1 MNKNFIKSLTG
12 KLVLAIGGTMLVV
25 GLVFSIIF
33 IRTDHPDTTL
43 QQLFTFGGPFVVFV
57 SVVLVLILYKLVT
70 KPIRMLAEGMA
81 KLSRGNMDYRIE
93 LKNDDEIGSLATSF
107 NTMAEELRLYKEKM
121 ENWTKSL
128 EEEVQ
133 KNTAERLKAHDSLL
147 NAEKLAS
154 LGRMSAGVAHELNSP
169 LTGIVTFAH
178 LMLRRIPPEN
188 KQDIEDM
195 NIIIEQAE
203 RCSKI
208 VRGLLGFS
216 RKTASEKVAV
226 NVNLLIENTLLIMRN
241 QAKFHNIIL
250 DMQLDSSLPLLNVD
264 PSQLQQVFVNLLIN
278 AADAMEEKGKVTI
291 KSGVYES
298 PAGKFVEIIF
308 SDTGPGISDEI
319 KKRLFEPFL
328 TTKPVGKGTG
338 LGLAVSYGIIKKHGG
353 QIFAESRQGQGAEF
367 FIRLPLGDGDDW
379 HNVP

>member
-1 MNKNFIKSLTG
+1 MNKSLTG
-12 KLVLAIGGTMLVV
+12 KLVIAIGGTMLLM
-25 GLVFSIIF
+25 GLIFSIIF
-33 IRTDHPDTTL
+33 IKTDHPDITL
-43 QQLFTFGGPFVVFV
+43 QQLFIFGGPFVLFV
-57 SVVLVLILYKLVT
+57 SVVLVLILYKVVT
-70 KPIRMLAEGMA
+70 KPISMLAEGME
-81 KLSRGNMDYRIE
+81 KLSGGNMDYRIE
-93 LKNDDEIGSLATSF
+93 MKNDDEIGSLANSF
-107 NTMAEELRLYKEKM
+107 NNMAEELRLYKMKM
-121 ENWTKSL
+121 ENWTKRL

-195 NIIIEQAE
+195 NIIIDQAE

-226 NVNLLIENTLLIMRN
+226 NVNMLIENTLLIMRN
-241 QAKFHNIIL
+241 QAKFHNIVF
-250 DMQLDSSLPLLNVD
+250 DMQLGDSLPLLHVD

-291 KSGVYES
+291 KSRVYES
-298 PAGKFVEIIF
+298 SAGKFVELEF
-308 SDTGPGISDEI
+308 SDTGPGISEEVQ
-319 KKRLFEPFL
+319 KRLFEPFL

-353 QIFAESRQGQGAEF
+353 QIFAESKQGQGADF
-367 FIRLPLGDGDDW
+367 FIRLPLGEGDDW
-379 HNVP
+379 VNVP

>member
-1 MNKNFIKSLTG
+1 
-12 KLVLAIGGTMLVV
+12 MLLM

-33 IRTDHPDTTL
+33 IKTDHPDTTL
-43 QQLFTFGGPFVVFV
+43 QQLFIFGGPFVVFV

-70 KPIRMLAEGMA
+70 KPISLLAEGME
-81 KLSRGNMDYRIE
+81 KLSHGNMDYRIE
-93 LKNDDEIGSLATSF
+93 MKDDDEIGSLATSF
-107 NTMAEELRLYKEKM
+107 NTMAEELRRYKEKM

-226 NVNLLIENTLLIMRN
+226 NVNQLIENTLLIMRN
-241 QAKFHNIIL
+241 QAKFHNIIF

-291 KSGVYES
+291 KSRVYES
-298 PAGKFVEIIF
+298 PAGKFVELEF

-319 KKRLFEPFL
+319 QKRLFEPFL

-353 QIFAESRQGQGAEF
+353 QIFAESGQGKGADF

-379 HNVP
+379 PNVP